1 MNREILLTDAIN
13 EARSMASGYEL
24 SEALDIYIK
33 VLSIIFGKRTGQD
46 KQNTFVKLDLAVL
59 LHNALKTLEARR
71 N

>member
-1 MNREILLTDAIN
+1 MNRLILLTDAVN
-13 EARSMASGYEL
+13 EARSMASGYDL

-33 VLSIIFGKRTGQD
+33 VLSIIFGKRTGKE

-59 LHNALKTLEARR
+59 LYNALKNLDARR